1 MTKRELLLNDLR
13 NITLETT
20 LENTALTKWISSID
34 ENEFDEI
41 KEEMETLDF
50 NITIYSD
57 DCRELLNSVNTVEF
71 CKWVNLYSQNN
82 DFDFDFSNTD
92 RIATLLVASVIEKAS
107 ILIDFDSYGND
118 ETTDL
123 SEICE
128 HDKQEIIRN
137 AKLLNE
143 R

>member
-13 NITLETT
+13 NITLKTT
-20 LENTALTKWISSID
+20 LENVALTKWITSID

-41 KEEMETLDF
+41 KEEMETLEF
-50 NITIYSD
+50 YITIYSD
-57 DCRELLNSVNTVEF
+57 DCKELLNSVDTVEF

-92 RIATLLVASVIEKAS
+92 RIATLLVVSVIEKAS
-107 ILIDFDSYGND
+107 SLINFDSYED
-118 ETTDL
+118 EETTDL

-137 AKLLNE
+137 AKLLNK

>member
-13 NITLETT
+13 NITLKTT
-20 LENTALTKWISSID
+20 LENVALTKWISSID

-41 KEEMETLDF
+41 KEEIETLDF

-57 DCRELLNSVNTVEF
+57 DCKELLNSVDTVEF
-71 CKWVNLYSQNN
+71 CKWINLYSQNN
-82 DFDFDFSNTD
+82 DFDFDFTNTD

-107 ILIDFDSYGND
+107 CLIDFESYED
-118 ETTDL
+118 EEVTDF